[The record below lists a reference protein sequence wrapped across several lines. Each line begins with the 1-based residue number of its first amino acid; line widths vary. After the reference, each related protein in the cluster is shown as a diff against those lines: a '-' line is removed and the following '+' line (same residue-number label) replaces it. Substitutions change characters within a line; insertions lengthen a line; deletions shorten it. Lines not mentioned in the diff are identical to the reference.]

1 MSESGQ
7 SFEDFVRTSS
17 SALIG
22 AAWLV
27 SGDHGE
33 AEDIVQT
40 VLVRIGARWGS
51 VSALANPSAYC
62 RKAVLNE
69 ALSWRRKRRAVP
81 VSTFL
86 DAPDPSTAIPD
97 QVAGERNALTLLAM
111 LPVGQRAVMVLRY
124 VYDLTEA
131 QTAAE
136 LGVRL
141 GTVKSQSSRAL
152 RTLRSST
159 PLQQGDLDARSVRA

>member
-1 MSESGQ
+1 MNEAGQ
-7 SFEDFVRTSS
+7 SFEDFVRASS

-51 VSALANPSAYC
+51 VNALANPAAYC

-86 DAPDPSTAIPD
+86 DAPDTSPAVHD
-97 QVAGERNALTLLAM
+97 QVAGERNALTLLAQ
-111 LPVGQRAVMVLRY
+111 LPLGQRAVLVLRY

-136 LGVRL
+136 LGVRI
-141 GTVKSQSSRAL
+141 GTVKSQTSRAL
-152 RTLRSST
+152 QTLRSSA
-159 PLQQGDLDARSVRA
+159 PLQKGDPHARSVRA

>member
-1 MSESGQ
+1 MNEDRH
-7 SFEDFVRTSS
+7 SFEDFVRVSS

-40 VLVRIGARWGS
+40 VMVRIGARWGS
-51 VSALANPSAYC
+51 VNSLADPSAYC

-86 DAPDPSTAIPD
+86 DAPDSSPAVHD
-97 QVAGERNALTLLAM
+97 QVAGERNALTLLAQ
-111 LPVGQRAVMVLRY
+111 LPIGQRAVMVLRY

-136 LGVRL
+136 LGIRI
-141 GTVKSQSSRAL
+141 GTVKSQTSRAL
-152 RTLRSST
+152 RTLRSSG
-159 PLQQGDLDARSVRA
+159 PLEQGDPHARSVSV